1 MAWREE
7 RVNNDVIL
15 SLVQVTKTFG
25 GLKAVNGVSFEVS
38 KGEIVSLVGPNG
50 SGKTTLFNCIS
61 GIYTVNNGKILF
73 LGENISHFSPPRIC
87 KIGIGRTFQVVRP
100 FLRLTC
106 LENILVGLYFGQE
119 GQKKESRRE
128 GLRMLEF
135 VGLGEK
141 ANKPA
146 MELRLAERKR
156 LEIARA
162 LATRPKL
169 LLLDEVAAGLNEA
182 EIQEMIRLLRQ
193 IHTQGITLLVVEHVM
208 SLVMD
213 LSYRV
218 VVLNEGKKIADGL
231 PEIVAN
237 DQQVINVYLGQ
248 SNGSP

>member
-182 EIQEMIRLLRQ
+182 EIKEMIRLLRQ

-248 SNGSP
+248 SHDPP

>member
-87 KIGIGRTFQVVRP
+87 KMGIGRTFQVVRP

-141 ANKPA
+141 ASKPA

-248 SNGSP
+248 SHDPP

>member
-1 MAWREE
+1 M
-7 RVNNDVIL
+7 NNDVIL

-87 KIGIGRTFQVVRP
+87 KMGIGRTFQVVRP

-141 ANKPA
+141 ASKPA

-248 SNGSP
+248 SHDPP

>member
-1 MAWREE
+1 VAWREE

-87 KIGIGRTFQVVRP
+87 KMGIGRTFQVVRP

>member
-1 MAWREE
+1 
-7 RVNNDVIL
+7 VNNDVIL

-87 KIGIGRTFQVVRP
+87 KMGIGRTFQVVRP

-248 SNGSP
+248 SHDPP

>member
-1 MAWREE
+1 VAWREE

-15 SLVQVTKTFG
+15 SLAQVTKTFG

-87 KIGIGRTFQVVRP
+87 KMGIGRTFQVVRP

-141 ANKPA
+141 ASKPA

-248 SNGSP
+248 SHDPP

>member
-1 MAWREE
+1 M
-7 RVNNDVIL
+7 NNDVIL

-141 ANKPA
+141 ASKPA

-248 SNGSP
+248 SHDPP

>member
-1 MAWREE
+1 VAWREE

-87 KIGIGRTFQVVRP
+87 KMGIGRTFQVVRP

-141 ANKPA
+141 ASKPA

-248 SNGSP
+248 SHDPP

>member
-1 MAWREE
+1 
-7 RVNNDVIL
+7 
-15 SLVQVTKTFG
+15 
-25 GLKAVNGVSFEVS
+25 
-38 KGEIVSLVGPNG
+38 
-50 SGKTTLFNCIS
+50 
-61 GIYTVNNGKILF
+61 
-73 LGENISHFSPPRIC
+73 
-87 KIGIGRTFQVVRP
+87 
-100 FLRLTC
+100 
-106 LENILVGLYFGQE
+106 
-119 GQKKESRRE
+119 
-128 GLRMLEF
+128 MLEF

-248 SNGSP
+248 SHDPP

>member
-1 MAWREE
+1 M
-7 RVNNDVIL
+7 NNDVIL
-15 SLVQVTKTFG
+15 SLAQVTKTFG

-87 KIGIGRTFQVVRP
+87 KMGIGRTFQVVRP

-141 ANKPA
+141 ASKPA

-248 SNGSP
+248 SHDPP

>member
-1 MAWREE
+1 
-7 RVNNDVIL
+7 VNNDVIL

-87 KIGIGRTFQVVRP
+87 KMGIGRTFQVVRP

-141 ANKPA
+141 ASKPA

-248 SNGSP
+248 SHDPP

>member
-1 MAWREE
+1 M
-7 RVNNDVIL
+7 NNDVIL

-87 KIGIGRTFQVVRP
+87 KMGIGRTFQVVRP

-248 SNGSP
+248 SHDPP

>member
-1 MAWREE
+1 VAWREE

-248 SNGSP
+248 SHDPP

>member
-248 SNGSP
+248 SHDPP

>member
-7 RVNNDVIL
+7 RVNNDAIL

-87 KIGIGRTFQVVRP
+87 KMGIGRTFQVVRP

>member
-1 MAWREE
+1 
-7 RVNNDVIL
+7 VNNDVIL

-141 ANKPA
+141 ASKPA

-248 SNGSP
+248 SHDPP